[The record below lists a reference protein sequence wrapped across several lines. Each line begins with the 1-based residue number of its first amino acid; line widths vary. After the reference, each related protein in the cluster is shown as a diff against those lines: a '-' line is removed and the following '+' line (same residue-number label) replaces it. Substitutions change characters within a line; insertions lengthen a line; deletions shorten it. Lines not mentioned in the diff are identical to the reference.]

1 MNTLDFDI
9 VVDPISKI
17 EGHAE
22 LAIRVRN
29 GEVEH
34 VKLKINENKRFY
46 TQDERGKNF
55 NSIPQLVSRI
65 CGTCSIA
72 HLNCSAEALEKALN
86 VELSDQSKLLRKLSM
101 YGLNIRDHAMHL
113 YLFCL
118 PDIFKKDSVLD
129 LEGEDAQWIR
139 DAFEV
144 KAAGNALSTLILGRA
159 VHGMF
164 AQIGGFAKVPEKE
177 QMKLAVEKLKAVRP
191 KVLKLIDIFF
201 NRDFTYKR
209 KTNHVALVTKDYS
222 FIEGE
227 VQSSTGI
234 CIPEITFWD
243 HLERVVIPYS
253 QAVGYRF
260 DKGDY
265 MVGAMSRMNMN
276 KSSLHAETKKDAS
289 KYISVFPSDDIYHN
303 NLAQAIEILH
313 CIDHS
318 IEILESAE
326 FTAEKKALPQ
336 GKESK
341 GVGVLEAPRGTLYY
355 MMELDGSGTIK
366 FANIITPSQQ
376 NQINMEDDFRA
387 FIPTILDWDKH
398 DIEHELEKMIR
409 AYDPCFSCAS
419 HFLKVNWT

>member
-1 MNTLDFDI
+1 MHSKDFDI
-9 VVDPISKI
+9 VVDPVSKI

-22 LAIRVRN
+22 LDIRVRN

-46 TQDERGKNF
+46 TQAVRGKNF

-65 CGTCSIA
+65 CGTCSVA
-72 HLNCSAEALEKALN
+72 HLNCSTEALEKALN
-86 VELSDQSKLLRKLSM
+86 VEPSQQTKLIRKLSM

-129 LEGEDAQWIR
+129 FEGKDAQWIK

-144 KAAGNALSTLILGRA
+144 KAAGNALSTLVLGRA
-159 VHGMF
+159 VHGMY
-164 AQIGGFAKVPEKE
+164 AQIGGYAKVPEKE
-177 QMKLAVEKLKAVRP
+177 QMKQTVEKLKSVRQ
-191 KVLKLIDIFF
+191 KVLKLIDLFY
-201 NRDFTYKR
+201 NRDFVYKR
-209 KTNHVALVTKDYS
+209 KTNHVALITKDYS
-222 FIEGE
+222 FLEGE
-227 VQSSTGI
+227 IQSSTGI
-234 CIPEITFWD
+234 CIPEINYWD

-253 QAVGYRF
+253 QAVGYKF
-260 DKGDY
+260 DKADY
-265 MVGAMSRMNMN
+265 MVGALSRMNMN
-276 KSSLHAETKKDAS
+276 KAAMHPETKKDAG
-289 KYISVFPSDDIYHN
+289 KYISVFPSDNIYHN

-318 IEILESAE
+318 IEILESSE
-326 FTAEKKALPQ
+326 FTAEKKAPPQ
-336 GKESK
+336 GKASK

-355 MMELDGSGTIK
+355 MMELDGAGTIK

-376 NQINMEDDFRA
+376 NQINMEDDFRGY
-387 FIPTILDWDKH
+387 IPTILDWDKH

-419 HFLKVNWT
+419 HFLKINWI